1 MELNYEEVAHMLT
14 TWQEDFLKEGME
26 KGMKKGMEKAKLDSA
41 KKMLEDKIDI
51 NLIPKYTGLMIKEI
65 QELMKSNGD

>member
-1 MELNYEEVAHMLT
+1 MLT

-26 KGMKKGMEKAKLDSA
+26 KGMEKAKLDSA

-51 NLIPKYTGLMIKEI
+51 NLTPKYTGLMIKEI
-65 QELMKSNGD
+65 QDLMKDDRD

>member
-26 KGMKKGMEKAKLDSA
+26 KGMEKAKLDSA

-51 NLIPKYTGLMIKEI
+51 NLIAKYTGLMIKEI